1 MGLDSGRGP
10 IQLRVKSLSITLLNQ
25 VFYFYPLLLLALI
38 WEIGTA
44 LELIGDDVLPRLDFV
59 LISFWQG
66 LSDGD
71 LLKHTAISLFRV
83 LSGLIISFILGVA
96 LGLLTGLSRRWDS
109 YLMPLLVGTQA
120 VPRSAL
126 LPLFIVWL
134 GFGET
139 QKLVVIVSVAFFPI
153 MINTYEG
160 LKRVNECH
168 IWAARSM
175 GYNDRNVVFLVKI
188 PSVLPYIFSGIRI
201 AVPMSVTMMVIAEMV
216 GAVSGLGQFVIV
228 AGQTY
233 QLAEMFAGIV
243 LLGLMG
249 MLLDRVAD
257 YLGRVTMPWRD

>member
-1 MGLDSGRGP
+1 MS
-10 IQLRVKSLSITLLNQ
+10 SILLNR
-25 VFYFYPLLLLALI
+25 VFYFYPLFLLALI

-59 LISFWQG
+59 LISLWRG
-66 LSDGD
+66 LNDGE
-71 LLKHTAISLFRV
+71 LLKHTAVSLFRV
-83 LSGLIISFILGVA
+83 LGGIVIASLLGVA

-109 YLMPLLVGTQA
+109 YLMPLLVGSQA
-120 VPRSAL
+120 FPRSAL

-134 GFGET
+134 GLGET

-168 IWAARSM
+168 VWAARSM
-175 GYNDRNVVFLVKI
+175 GYNDMDVLFLVKI
-188 PSVLPYIFSGIRI
+188 PSILPYIFSGIRI
-201 AVPMSVTMMVIAEMV
+201 AIPMSVTMMVVAEMV
-216 GAVSGLGQFVIV
+216 GALSGLGQFVIV

-249 MLLDRVAD
+249 LLVDRIAD
-257 YLGRVTMPWRD
+257 LLGHVVTPWKD